1 MSAIIT
7 NKLRIF
13 NAQQFIESVN
23 EQTALWTTTI
33 AYAEGD
39 VVLHQSNLYVA
50 VSAGTSGATA
60 PTHVT
65 GVTSDGGV
73 DWAFYNKSIF
83 NSLYLGIG
91 RKTSW
96 PVESTPPTPL
106 DSLDAK
112 LTAKKDLTALK
123 KVNADTITLSVPRIN
138 WTANTSYDMHNHT
151 VADPVIPNNYILVE
165 DTNQYNVYKCINNKK
180 YKDSSV
186 GVQSVVSTVSPTG
199 TNSTGYIST
208 ADGYVWKFMYSI
220 KLSAALKFLT
230 KDYFPVAYIT
240 SQPADNTSSEYA
252 QWQVQQNALTTAGSI
267 DWVDIIDDGASSGHA
282 GGSGYHPA
290 IVMTGTSGPTEGVT
304 ELTLN
309 ITGTANQTNAAN
321 SLVNYALVHT
331 NAAGET
337 YQRKITNWTHNSSA
351 NTVAVVIDAAFVS
364 GEGGGSNSTIKI
376 VPNVVLSS
384 TDGTGFAGHAML
396 TGDQVSSIVISNGGS
411 GYTFATGAVE
421 GNVASDAATACK
433 ILPIMSPENG
443 HGWNAVEELG
453 GYYAMIALKL
463 EYDEQDTR
471 NSVTKAIFP
480 VSGADS
486 NFRQIVILSDPIDES
501 TSKLAALSTYRGP
514 AQTGHATVGEEVFDI
529 KKGTGKV
536 LYIENRQ
543 AIARAVD
550 QIEDIK
556 VVFEF

>member
-1 MSAIIT
+1 
-7 NKLRIF
+7 
-13 NAQQFIESVN
+13 
-23 EQTALWTTTI
+23 
-33 AYAEGD
+33 
-39 VVLHQSNLYVA
+39 
-50 VSAGTSGATA
+50 
-60 PTHVT
+60 
-65 GVTSDGGV
+65 
-73 DWAFYNKSIF
+73 
-83 NSLYLGIG
+83 
-91 RKTSW
+91 
-96 PVESTPPTPL
+96 
-106 DSLDAK
+106 
-112 LTAKKDLTALK
+112 
-123 KVNADTITLSVPRIN
+123 
-138 WTANTSYDMHNHT
+138 
-151 VADPVIPNNYILVE
+151 
-165 DTNQYNVYKCINNKK
+165 
-180 YKDSSV
+180 
-186 GVQSVVSTVSPTG
+186 
-199 TNSTGYIST
+199 
-208 ADGYVWKFMYSI
+208 
-220 KLSAALKFLT
+220 
-230 KDYFPVAYIT
+230 
-240 SQPADNTSSEYA
+240 
-252 QWQVQQNALTTAGSI
+252 
-267 DWVDIIDDGASSGHA
+267 
-282 GGSGYHPA
+282 
-290 IVMTGTSGPTEGVT
+290 
-304 ELTLN
+304 
-309 ITGTANQTNAAN
+309 
-321 SLVNYALVHT
+321 
-331 NAAGET
+331 
-337 YQRKITNWTHNSSA
+337 
-351 NTVAVVIDAAFVS
+351 
-364 GEGGGSNSTIKI
+364 
-376 VPNVVLSS
+376 
-384 TDGTGFAGHAML
+384 ML